1 MLYKKFIDMIQENT
15 NKAIV
20 YNTLILYV
28 KLLVNT
34 ITSLLAT
41 RFTLKAMG
49 ADDFGLFAVLGGII
63 SIISI
68 LNTIMVST
76 SNRFI
81 SVAIGKNIRS
91 ETNAIFN
98 VNLVIQIAIALI
110 TLIIALP
117 IGHIYVNNFLNYDG
131 DLNIALIIM
140 YISII
145 GSVIS
150 FISVPHSGLLMAK
163 ENFFM
168 MSLTD
173 ILVYFIK
180 LLLTYILIGLDKN
193 IVMLVYAIGT
203 FVLTVLPS
211 IIYIIYC
218 NFKYADITKFKL
230 IKDQDKYKECLSFSI
245 WVSYGAIACVAK
257 SQGAAI
263 LINSFF
269 NTIMNTALSIAN
281 TVNSFLV
288 LISQTISQP
297 ITPQITKS
305 YAKNDIARC
314 DLLLILSTKL
324 TFVISFLISIPLIK
338 ETEWILKIWLGS
350 VPEYGVLFTRLL
362 MVDTLI
368 TSLNSGISTI
378 IFASGKIKFYQILIN
393 TLRLLSLGIAYVAL
407 KMGAP
412 AYSLLYSYMIISV
425 MIFLSCQLVLKK
437 TLNYNTNILW
447 RKSYI
452 PSILMVISCM
462 PIFFMTLSSHPI
474 IDMLI
479 SEIWGIVV
487 GFFIILSKE
496 EKEYLVNYIK
506 QRIA

>member
-1 MLYKKFIDMIQENT
+1 MIQENT
-15 NKAIV
+15 NKAII

-81 SVAIGKNIRS
+81 SVAIGKNVIS

-98 VNLVIQIAIALI
+98 VNLLIHIAIAVI
-110 TLIIALP
+110 TLIVALP
-117 IGHIYVNNFLNYDG
+117 IGHIYVNKFLNYDG
-131 DLNIALIIM
+131 DLNTALIIM

-150 FISVPHSGLLMAK
+150 FVSVPHSGLLMAK
-163 ENFFM
+163 ENFLM
-168 MSLTD
+168 LSLTD
-173 ILVYFIK
+173 ILAHFTK
-180 LLLTYILIGLDKN
+180 LLLAYILICIDKN
-193 IVMLVYAIGT
+193 LVMLVYAFGT
-203 FVLTVLPS
+203 FILTILPS
-211 IIYIIYC
+211 IVYIIYC
-218 NFKYADITKFKL
+218 HFKYTDITKFKL
-230 IKDQDKYKECLSFSI
+230 IYDKDKYKECLSFSI
-245 WVSYGAIACVAK
+245 WVSYGAVACVAK

-281 TVNSFLV
+281 TVNSFIV

-305 YAKNDIARC
+305 YAKNDITRC
-314 DLLLILSTKL
+314 DVLLILSTKL
-324 TFVISFLISIPLIK
+324 TFVVSFLISIPLIK
-338 ETEWILKIWLGS
+338 ETDWILKIWLGS
-350 VPEYGVLFTRLL
+350 VPEFGILFTRLL
-362 MVDTLI
+362 IVDTLI

-393 TLRLLSLGIAYVAL
+393 TLRLLSLGIAYAAL

-412 AYSLLYSYMIISV
+412 AYSLLYSYIVISI
-425 MIFLSCQLVLKK
+425 MIFISCQLVLKK

-447 RKSYI
+447 KKSYI
-452 PSILMVISCM
+452 PSIIMVILCI
-462 PIFFMTLSSHPI
+462 PIFFIKFSSYPI
-474 IDMLI
+474 FDMLI
-479 SEIWGIVV
+479 SEIFGVVV
-487 GFFIILSKE
+487 GFIVILSKE
-496 EKEYLVNYIK
+496 EKGYLVNYIN

>member
-1 MLYKKFIDMIQENT
+1 MIQENT

-81 SVAIGKNIRS
+81 SVAIGKNIIS

-98 VNLVIQIAIALI
+98 VNLLIHIAIAVI

-117 IGHIYVNNFLNYDG
+117 IGHVYVNNFLNYDG
-131 DLNIALIIM
+131 DLNIALMIM

-163 ENFFM
+163 ENFLM
-168 MSLTD
+168 LSLTD
-173 ILVYFIK
+173 ILAHSMK
-180 LLLTYILIGLDKN
+180 LLLAYILICIDKN
-193 IVMLVYAIGT
+193 LVILVYAIGT
-203 FVLTVLPS
+203 FILTILPS
-211 IIYIIYC
+211 IVYIIYC
-218 NFKYADITKFKL
+218 HFKYTDIAKFKL
-230 IKDQDKYKECLSFSI
+230 INDKDKYKECLSFSV
-245 WVSYGAIACVAK
+245 WVSYGAVACVAK

-281 TVNSFLV
+281 TVNSFIV

-297 ITPQITKS
+297 ITPQLTKS
-305 YAKNDIARC
+305 YAKKDITRC
-314 DLLLILSTKL
+314 DVLLILSTKL

-338 ETEWILKIWLGS
+338 DTEWILKIWLGY

-362 MVDTLI
+362 IADTLI

-393 TLRLLSLGIAYVAL
+393 TLRLLSLGIAYAAL

-412 AYSLLYSYMIISV
+412 AYSLLYSYMIISIL
-425 MIFLSCQLVLKK
+425 IFISCQLVLKK

-447 RKSYI
+447 KNSYV
-452 PSILMVISCM
+452 PSIVMVICCV
-462 PIFFMTLSSHPI
+462 PIFFIKLSSHPI
-474 IDMLI
+474 LDMLI
-479 SEIWGIVV
+479 SEICGVLIGFIV
-487 GFFIILSKE
+487 ILSKE
-496 EKEYLVNYIK
+496 EKAYLVNYIK

>member
-1 MLYKKFIDMIQENT
+1 MIQENT
-15 NKAIV
+15 NKALV
-20 YNTLILYV
+20 YNTVILYI

-34 ITSLLAT
+34 VTSLLAT

-81 SVAIGKNIRS
+81 SVAIGKNVIS

-98 VNLVIQIAIALI
+98 VNLLIHIAIAVI

-131 DLNIALIIM
+131 DLDIALIIM
-140 YISII
+140 YISIV

-168 MSLTD
+168 LSLTD
-173 ILVYFIK
+173 IIAHLMK
-180 LLLTYILIGLDKN
+180 LLLAYILISLEKN
-193 IVMLVYAIGT
+193 WVMLVYAFGT
-203 FVLTVLPS
+203 FILTILPS
-211 IIYIIYC
+211 IVYVVYC
-218 NFKYADITKFKL
+218 HLKYSDITKFKL
-230 IKDQDKYKECLSFSI
+230 VNDKDKYKECLSFSV

-257 SQGAAI
+257 SQGAAV

-281 TVNSFLV
+281 TVNSFIV

-305 YAKNDIARC
+305 YAQNDISRC
-314 DLLLILSTKL
+314 DVLLILSTKL

-338 ETEWILKIWLGS
+338 ETEWMLTIWLGS

-362 MVDTLI
+362 IIDTLI

-378 IFASGKIKFYQILIN
+378 IFASGKIKFYQIPIN

-412 AYSLLYSYMIISV
+412 AYSLLYSYIVISV

-452 PSILMVISCM
+452 PSIMMVVFCL
-462 PIFFMTLSSHPI
+462 PVFFVKLSSHPVL
-474 IDMLI
+474 DMLL
-479 SEIWGIVV
+479 SEILSVVV
-487 GFFIILSKE
+487 GLIVILSRD
-496 EKEYLVNYIK
+496 EKGYLVNYIK
-506 QRIA
+506 QRMA

>member
-1 MLYKKFIDMIQENT
+1 MIQENT
-15 NKAIV
+15 NKAIA

-81 SVAIGKNIRS
+81 SVAIGKNVIS

-98 VNLVIQIAIALI
+98 VNLLIHIAIAVI

-140 YISII
+140 YISIV

-168 MSLTD
+168 LSLTD
-173 ILVYFIK
+173 IIAHLMK
-180 LLLTYILIGLDKN
+180 LLLAYILISLEKN
-193 IVMLVYAIGT
+193 LVMLVYAFGT
-203 FVLTVLPS
+203 FILTILPS
-211 IIYIIYC
+211 IVYVVYC
-218 NFKYADITKFKL
+218 HLKYSDITKFKL
-230 IKDQDKYKECLSFSI
+230 VNDKDKYKECLSFSV

-257 SQGAAI
+257 SQGAAV

-281 TVNSFLV
+281 TVNSFIV

-305 YAKNDIARC
+305 YAQNDISRC
-314 DLLLILSTKL
+314 DVLLILSTKL

-338 ETEWILKIWLGS
+338 ETEWVLTIWLGS

-362 MVDTLI
+362 IVDTLI

-412 AYSLLYSYMIISV
+412 AYSLLYSYIIISV

-452 PSILMVISCM
+452 PSIMMVVFCL
-462 PIFFMTLSSHPI
+462 PVFFVKLSSHPVV
-474 IDMLI
+474 DMLL
-479 SEIWGIVV
+479 SEILSVVV
-487 GFFIILSKE
+487 GLIVILSRD
-496 EKEYLVNYIK
+496 EKGYLVNYIK
-506 QRIA
+506 QRMA